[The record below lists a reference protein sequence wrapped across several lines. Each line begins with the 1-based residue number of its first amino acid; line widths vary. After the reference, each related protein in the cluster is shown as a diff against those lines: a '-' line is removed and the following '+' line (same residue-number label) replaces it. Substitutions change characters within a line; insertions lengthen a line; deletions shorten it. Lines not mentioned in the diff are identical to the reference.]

1 MLKCSDKLYVI
12 DHSHVFMKEILLL
25 VLASTFY
32 VMHRS
37 QKYETVNYL
46 LDIS

>member
-12 DHSHVFMKEILLL
+12 DHSYVFKKEILLL
-25 VLASTFY
+25 VLACTFY
-32 VMHRS
+32 AMHRS